1 MKGDVE
7 RHLDP
12 AFPPLDCLVDMDL
25 ISLLRHVSIEG
36 LGASHID
43 PLAIQNLG
51 VVASEVRI
59 PPPKFLDL
67 HSLGFPHDGVV
78 RHRPDLYVSAV
89 ICLSDSSVGDI
100 RYAACQSVPRI
111 PMFERGALNH
121 NFSPC
126 LIASADVFG
135 THAVYLHIRHEDAD
149 PRV

>member
-100 RYAACQSVPRI
+100 RYTARQSVGSQATL
-111 PMFERGALNH
+111 ESQRGPSKARPGH
-121 NFSPC
+121 FPSFATKDRRDREPFPSRWP
-126 LIASADVFG
+126 A
-135 THAVYLHIRHEDAD
+135 
-149 PRV
+149 

>member
-78 RHRPDLYVSAV
+78 RHGPDLYVSAV

-100 RYAACQSVPRI
+100 RYTDCPRVT
-111 PMFERGALNH
+111 FERERLRRN
-121 NFSPC
+121 PLC
-126 LIASADVFG
+126 
-135 THAVYLHIRHEDAD
+135 RHWFMT
-149 PRV
+149 P

>member
-100 RYAACQSVPRI
+100 RYSDRPRERTQSRT
-111 PMFERGALNH
+111 FEFGALMWL
-121 NFSPC
+121 STPGRRP
-126 LIASADVFG
+126 S
-135 THAVYLHIRHEDAD
+135 
-149 PRV
+149 